1 LPSPTWP
8 KSSSRTGRP
17 RKKTAQPTP
26 SWNAEEAGNMNIL
39 ASNMADISTPDAGIL
54 ALLCYGV
61 VFLGL
66 VLLMV
71 VIILMGK
78 YTKLIPYCVKNQKHY
93 IAEFMFGIRTDTE
106 DIWGTEILKK
116 EPSFHTDEELKRT
129 ADSFVGE
136 TDQVPP
142 MYSALKKNGRPLYS
156 YAREGIEIERKARRI
171 TVDSLTVSR
180 IGENRFCMDA
190 VVSEGTYIRSLIRD
204 FADALGEEAAMTSL
218 KRTAIEHIKVED
230 VLIDGK
236 STDDV
241 GDLVIKDREML
252 SESGIVLVSATISK
266 HDKVLLVGPEI
277 TTRGFIYVKDSAE
290 IIKGM
295 KDICAG
301 VIERNITPTYVD
313 YNKIKNEIREELSR
327 YLFEETECKPMIIA
341 VVQEV

>member
-1 LPSPTWP
+1 MDGILLVNKPAGITSFDAV
-8 KSSSRTGRP
+8 RQCR
-17 RKKTAQPTP
+17 RIYHEKKTGHTGTLDPG
-26 SWNAEEAGNMNIL
+26 AE
-39 ASNMADISTPDAGIL
+39 
-54 ALLCYGV
+54 
-61 VFLGL
+61 GL
-66 VLLMV
+66 M
-71 VIILMGK
+71 IILMGK

-230 VLIDGK
+230 AHAPDELTEKDLIHDP
-236 STDDV
+236 
-241 GDLVIKDREML
+241 LRVISRRFPVIQTEEEKKVR
-252 SESGIVLVSATISK
+252 SGMDITLPCDSDIVILVSP
-266 HDKVLLVGPEI
+266 VGELLAAYRKTGKNRYHCE
-277 TTRGFIYVKDSAE
+277 RG
-290 IIKGM
+290 
-295 KDICAG
+295 
-301 VIERNITPTYVD
+301 
-313 YNKIKNEIREELSR
+313 
-327 YLFEETECKPMIIA
+327 LF
-341 VVQEV
+341 